1 MAKMCFVFLGW
12 GDNLYIYIYFYTNII
27 DECGG
32 LCQN

>member
-12 GDNLYIYIYFYTNII
+12 GIDIYIYIYTNII